1 MKPAPFT
8 YHDPATVDEAVALL
22 GKLENTRPLAG
33 GQSLM
38 PMMNFRFVMPDH
50 IIDLNGV
57 AGLDAMRIDAERIV
71 FGAMTRQRAIER
83 SSEVRAACPI
93 LTEAL
98 AHVGHRQTRNRGT
111 IGGSLCHLDPAAE
124 LANLA
129 ALHDATITAHGL
141 KGSRTLAFP
150 EFALGYLTT
159 ALAEDELLTAVEFKR
174 WPAHHGYGFEEIAR
188 RHGDFAMSMASAL
201 VVLGPD
207 ERIERAALC
216 VSAVEAVPVRLTGV
230 EQMLVGQ
237 TPSPDLCR
245 AAGIEAERLDAMED
259 AYVSA
264 RYRKHLARVM
274 VFRAL
279 DKAVQ
284 SARTRGRPDA

>member
-8 YHDPATVDEAVALL
+8 YHDPATLDEAAALL
-22 GKLENTRPLAG
+22 GNLENARPLAG

-50 IIDLNGV
+50 IVDLNGI
-57 AGLDAMRIDAERIV
+57 AGLDAIGVDDERLI

-83 SSEVRAACPI
+83 SAEVRAACPI
-93 LTEAL
+93 LVEAL

-124 LANLA
+124 LANVA
-129 ALHDATITAHGL
+129 ALHDATLTARGP
-141 KGSRTLAFP
+141 GGDRTLAFAD
-150 EFALGYLTT
+150 FAQGYLTT
-159 ALAEDELLTAVEFKR
+159 GLAENELLTAIELKR
-174 WPAHHGYGFEEIAR
+174 WPKNHGYGFEEVAR
-188 RHGDFAMSMASAL
+188 RRGDFAMTMAAAL
-201 VVLGPD
+201 VVLAPD
-207 ERIERAALC
+207 ERIARAAIC
-216 VSAVEAVPVRLTGV
+216 VSAVEAVPVRLTSV
-230 EQMLVGQ
+230 EQMLVGE
-237 TPSPDLCR
+237 TPSPEHYR
-245 AAGIEAERLDAMED
+245 AAGIEAEKLDAMED

-264 RYRKHLARVM
+264 RYRKHLARVL

-284 SARTRGRPDA
+284 SARTRGRSDA

>member
-1 MKPAPFT
+1 MKPAPFI
-8 YHDPATVDEAVALL
+8 YHDPTTVDEAVALL
-22 GKLENTRPLAG
+22 AKFENTRPLAG

-50 IIDLNGV
+50 IIDLNGIS
-57 AGLDAMRIDAERIV
+57 GLDSVHIDVERIK
-71 FGAMTRQRAIER
+71 FGAMTRQRAIEC
-83 SSEVRAACPI
+83 SADVRAACPI
-93 LTEAL
+93 LCAAL
-98 AHVGHRQTRNRGT
+98 AQVGHRQTRNRGT

-129 ALHDATITAHGL
+129 GLHDATLTARGPN
-141 KGSRTLAFP
+141 GERTLAFS

-159 ALAEDELLTAVEFKR
+159 GLAEDELLTAIEFKR
-174 WPAHHGYGFEEIAR
+174 WPHRHGYGFEEVAR

-207 ERIERAALC
+207 ERIERAAIC
-216 VSAVEAVPVRLTGV
+216 VSAVEAVPVRLASV

-237 TPSPDLCR
+237 TPSPDLYR

-259 AYVSA
+259 AYVTA
-264 RYRKHLARVM
+264 RYRKHLARVL
-274 VFRAL
+274 VFRVL
-279 DKAVQ
+279 EKAVQ
-284 SARTRGRPDA
+284 SARTRGRSDA